1 MDEEPGYLLKDLA
14 LPFIV
19 DSKQGNAKYKKE
31 AVSYVILTLA
41 GELCEDHR
49 A

>member
-31 AVSYVILTLA
+31 AVSYITLTLA